1 VNILNDRQIA
11 ILNLV
16 SETKKINV
24 ASLSDKLGV
33 SQVTIRQDL
42 MKLENNGMLKRYHGG
57 AMPVSNNDMLRR
69 LSINFETKSKIA
81 KKAASLIKNGETV
94 LIESGSTNALLAAEL
109 VKKTGVTIVTNS
121 AFISRFVRD
130 KSNINVILLGGEY
143 QPESE
148 VLVGPLTRLCAKE
161 FHVDKV
167 FIGVDGFSQF
177 TGFTCVNLFRAEAA
191 RAMSQ
196 QAQHTIILTDS
207 TKFNE
212 VGVASQFKPDEVD
225 IVITDSKISQEDLTL
240 LKSFSIEVFTV

>member
-1 VNILNDRQIA
+1 MIILNDRHIA
-11 ILNLV
+11 ILNMV
-16 SETKKINV
+16 SDTKKINV

-42 MKLENNGMLKRYHGG
+42 KTLENNGMLKRYHGG
-57 AMPVSNNDMLRR
+57 AMPVSDDDMLRR
-69 LSINFETKSKIA
+69 LSINFETKSQIA
-81 KKAASLIKNGETV
+81 KKAASLVKNGETV

-109 VKKTGVTIVTNS
+109 GKKTGVTIVTNS

-130 KSNINVILLGGEY
+130 LSNVNIILLGGEY

-148 VLVGPLTRLCAKE
+148 VLVGPLTRLCVKE

-177 TGFTCVNLFRAEAA
+177 TGFTCVNLFRAEVA
-191 RAMSQ
+191 RAMAQ
-196 QAQHTIILTDS
+196 QALQTIIVTDS

-225 IVITDSKISQEDLTL
+225 IVITDSKISLEDLNL
-240 LKSFSIEVFTV
+240 LKSFNINVLTV